1 MTNVL
6 LGTLILSLNLKQLK
20 PVATVHGIAFVS
32 QISSTKLLH
41 VLADHDCTGCPETF
55 TVLAP
60 SERTG
65 QQLRKHRVAI
75 NAKHRSK
82 PWESRL
88 KAAKLSAIAGKIKAR
103 VFSSSVI
110 DSESERTVEERIVRQ
125 ACADV
130 IPDKF
135 VEAGCCVGG
144 QLTLLTADVD
154 LNILHEDGVTRA
166 ERSAVDEPI
175 VGLSGPVIDDTCDS
189 VCKECTK
196 AMHAGKRPL
205 KSLANRLWIGRVPWQ
220 LKDLSFAERMLIAR
234 GLLVKQWE
242 YLMLEL
248 IDILMAAAP
257 VVGRSQIYPIAAMIN
272 HR

>member
-32 QISSTKLLH
+32 RISSTKLLH

-55 TVLAP
+55 TILAP

-65 QQLRKHRVAI
+65 QQLRKHCVAI

-103 VFSSSVI
+103 VSSSSVI
-110 DSESERTVEERIVRQ
+110 DSESERVCFPPPPLSQTVEERIVRQ
-125 ACADV
+125 DCADV

-144 QLTLLTADVD
+144 QLTLLTGLQKKSDLADVD
-154 LNILHEDGVTRA
+154 FNILHEGGVTRA

-234 GLLVKQWE
+234 VRHKAQWCI
-242 YLMLEL
+242 M
-248 IDILMAAAP
+248 
-257 VVGRSQIYPIAAMIN
+257 VS
-272 HR
+272 